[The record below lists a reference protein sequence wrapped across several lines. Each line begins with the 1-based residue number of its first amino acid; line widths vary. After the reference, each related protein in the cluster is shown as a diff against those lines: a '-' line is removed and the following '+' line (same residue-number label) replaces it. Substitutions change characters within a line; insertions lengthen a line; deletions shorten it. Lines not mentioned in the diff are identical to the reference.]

1 MTSESESGEER
12 NTVLTAETT
21 QGSAAAEAAI
31 GSPSTA
37 AVIAA
42 TAARLGA
49 EHLFALMG
57 GTNMRVVHEF
67 ADHDIAI
74 HHFRHENG
82 TIGGADGFFRATGQV
97 GWSSVIHGPG
107 FTNAITALRTA
118 VKARSPLVLV
128 MADTMPLPPR
138 YSPFDTGIQ
147 GLSPDALLAEIG
159 VPVVRVSAASAAHDT
174 VTAHQAALRGL
185 SPVAL
190 VIPYGVEI
198 EPSGSDVEAAIREL
212 VRIPEPIAPSASALD
227 AAEQAIRDGKQI
239 VLIAGRG
246 ASDPETARL
255 LERLAELSGAYLSTS
270 VRGIGA
276 FNGSPADLGIFG
288 GFTYDAGADVITG
301 ADCILAFGA
310 SLNFLQTRRSS
321 YLSGSV
327 VVQIDDDQRA
337 FGKYD
342 RADIPVLGDAT
353 IVARELVARLEA
365 APPVPARSLPTAPV
379 REGFEDVSA
388 PQQLDPRAVAR
399 EFDRLLPA
407 DRTVVVDG
415 GHFVVWPIYYMR
427 HAAPDAMLWTCDFGA
442 LGCGLGP
449 SLGAAIG
456 RTDRPTVLF
465 IGDCGFYMTM
475 GDLELAIRERIPL
488 LVVCYNDGAAGSEL
502 VIADLAGLPAE
513 EAIFGVADLAKA
525 AIGLGA
531 SGAVIGSLED
541 IEPALAAWDR
551 QGPLLLDCRITR
563 EVRSPLYAHT

>member
-1 MTSESESGEER
+1 MTAERASEDEG
-12 NTVLTAETT
+12 NTVLTAEPSQDSGHT
-21 QGSAAAEAAI
+21 EKAI
-31 GSPSTA
+31 GSPTTA

-42 TAARLGA
+42 TAARLGVR
-49 EHLFALMG
+49 HLFALMG

-67 ADHDIAI
+67 ADRDIAI
-74 HHFRHENG
+74 HHFRHENASV
-82 TIGGADGFFRATGQV
+82 GGADGFFRATGQV

-128 MADTMPLPPR
+128 MADTMPLPAR

-159 VPVVRVSAASAAHDT
+159 VPVVRVSAASAAHDA
-174 VTAHQAALRGL
+174 VNAHQTALRNL

-190 VIPYGVEI
+190 VIPYGVETQ
-198 EPSGSDVEAAIREL
+198 PSDSDVEAAIREL
-212 VRIPEPIAPSASALD
+212 VHAPAAVIPSPSSLD
-227 AAEQAIRDGKQI
+227 TAEQAIRAGTQI
-239 VLIAGRG
+239 VLVAGRG
-246 ASDPETARL
+246 ASDPQTASL

-276 FNGSPADLGIFG
+276 FNDSPADLGIFG
-288 GFTYDAGADVITG
+288 GFTYDAGADVIYG

-321 YLSGSV
+321 YLSGTV
-327 VVQIDDDQRA
+327 VVQVDDDERA

-342 RADIPVLGDAT
+342 RADIPVLGDAA
-353 IVARELVARLEA
+353 IVARELIARLEA
-365 APPVPARSLPTAPV
+365 DPPVPARSLPTAPV
-379 REGFEDVSA
+379 REGFDDVSA
-388 PQQLDPRAVAR
+388 PHQLDPRAVAQ
-399 EFDRLLPA
+399 EFDRLLPP

-415 GHFVVWPIYYMR
+415 GHFVIWPIYYMR
-427 HAAPDAMLWTCDFGA
+427 HSGPDTMLWTCDFGA

-502 VIADLAGLPAE
+502 VIADLAGLPPE

-531 SGAVIGSLED
+531 AGAVIASLED
-541 IEPALAAWDR
+541 IEPALAAWNR

>member
-1 MTSESESGEER
+1 M
-12 NTVLTAETT
+12 LTTKTPQDPEHAE
-21 QGSAAAEAAI
+21 QAI
-31 GSPSTA
+31 GAPTTA
-37 AVIAA
+37 AVVAA
-42 TAARLGA
+42 AAARLGA

-67 ADHDIAI
+67 ADRGIPI

-82 TIGGADGFFRATGQV
+82 SIGGADGYFRATGRV

-128 MADTMPLPPR
+128 MADTMPLPAR

-159 VPVVRVSAASAAHDT
+159 VPVVRVSAASAAHDA
-174 VTAHQAALRGL
+174 VTAHQLALRNL

-190 VIPYGVEI
+190 VIPYGVETQ
-198 EPSGSDVEAAIREL
+198 PSGSDVEAAVREL
-212 VRIPEPIAPSASALD
+212 VHTPAPVVPSDPSLD
-227 AAEQAIRDGKQI
+227 AAAQAIRDGRRI
-239 VLIAGRG
+239 VLLAGRG

-288 GFTYDAGADVITG
+288 GFTSNAGADVIYG

-321 YLSGSV
+321 YLSGTV
-327 VVQIDDDQRA
+327 VVQVDDDERA

-342 RADIPVLGDAT
+342 RADIPVLGDAA
-353 IVARELVARLEA
+353 IVARELISRLEA
-365 APPVPARSLPTAPV
+365 RPPAPARSLPTAPA
-379 REGFEDVSA
+379 RGGFDDVSA
-388 PQQLDPRAVAR
+388 PHQLDPRAVAR
-399 EFDRLLPA
+399 EFDRLLPP

-415 GHFVVWPIYYMR
+415 GHFVVWPISYMR
-427 HAAPDAMLWTCDFGA
+427 HSAPDAMLWTCDFGA

-449 SLGAAIG
+449 ALGAAIG

-475 GDLELAIRERIPL
+475 GDLEVAIRERIPL
-488 LVVCYNDGAAGSEL
+488 LVVVYNDGAAGSEL
-502 VIADLAGLPAE
+502 MIADLEGLPAD

-531 SGAVIGSLED
+531 EGAVIASLDD

-551 QGPLLLDCRITR
+551 QGPLLLDCRVTR
-563 EVRSPLYAHT
+563 EVKSPLYAHT